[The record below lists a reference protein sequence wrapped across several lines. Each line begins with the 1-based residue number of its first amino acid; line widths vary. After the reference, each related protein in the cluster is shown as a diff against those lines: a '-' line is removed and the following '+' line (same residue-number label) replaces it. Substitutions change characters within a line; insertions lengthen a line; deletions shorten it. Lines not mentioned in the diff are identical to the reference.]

1 VRGASQEI
9 RFHSEDPQ
17 GLFSEE
23 QPVAALQA
31 SGTEHQ
37 SEVNA
42 TVEAFPV
49 AFQSGV
55 GEGEQRGKEKGEER
69 RNEGIAG
76 HEGNLDPKG
85 AASRGRRRKMGE
97 EARLAGRRSLADGMI
112 QTAWE
117 KSRKQKGGSLS
128 RLQE

>member
-1 VRGASQEI
+1 MSEEQVRRSASIWKI
-9 RFHSEDPQ
+9 RA

-49 AFQSGV
+49 AFRSGV

-69 RNEGIAG
+69 RNEKTGG
-76 HEGNLDPKG
+76 YEGNLDPND
-85 AASRGRRRKMGE
+85 AAPRGRRRKMG
-97 EARLAGRRSLADGMI
+97 RRRA
-112 QTAWE
+112 
-117 KSRKQKGGSLS
+117 
-128 RLQE
+128 